1 MATRVPKK
9 DSEFDPYIRNTTT
22 VLETGIPLG
31 AVRLGL
37 TVGQGTQW
45 LGFRDQWIAVYPK
58 YTNSATRTTTITN
71 AKNTIKKEFT
81 LFAEKPLKLI
91 EASDNLTADDRG
103 TFKLPERDRTKTSR
117 GAIADAPFGTIKG
130 TGGGMME
137 VRVRRANDATRSS
150 MHPLA
155 DAVEFKYLIL
165 DNSNGTQNPPP
176 PMPTPQPVGKDLNK
190 APTPDD
196 CPLAVTSK
204 TALWRINLGT
214 QNQAKRIVGFLRWV
228 NLTNPANNSGWSDLM
243 TTIIS

>member
-103 TFKLPERDRTKTSR
+103 TFKLPERDRTVTRKGKITEMPFASIQSL
-117 GAIADAPFGTIKG
+117 GAGQMQF
-130 TGGGMME
+130 
-137 VRVRRANDATRSS
+137 RVRTTTDGSRAS

-155 DAVEFKYLIL
+155 DLIEVRYMIGAP
-165 DNSNGTQNPPP
+165 DNGNPPNP
-176 PMPTPQPVGKDLNK
+176 NPNPKDSGIPTADK
-190 APTPDD
+190 APYYT
-196 CPLAVTSK
+196 VSK
-204 TALWRINLGT
+204 KALFILEVGLG
-214 QNQAKRIVGFLRWV
+214 NAGKPIIAFVRWA
-228 NLTNPANNSGWSDLM
+228 NASNAANNGPWSQV
-243 TTIIS
+243 TVAIIT